1 MDILLHANV
10 LRNFGQSLIAD
21 GVEINVVANR
31 SDLGSQAAEISSVA
45 SPSSF
50 NTFGYEKM
58 DLLDDVA
65 LSELNKSRGGSNSS
79 IRPRVSGLRMCLV
92 SLRTYLWISVSCAA
106 VDFRVWSRV
115 SGA

>member
-1 MDILLHANV
+1 MGILLHANV

-21 GVEINVVANR
+21 GVEINAVANR
-31 SDLGSQAAEISSVA
+31 SDRGIQAAAISSVA

-65 LSELNKSRGGSNSS
+65 LSEIEQEPG
-79 IRPRVSGLRMCLV
+79 
-92 SLRTYLWISVSCAA
+92 WIK
-106 VDFRVWSRV
+106 
-115 SGA
+115 

>member
-31 SDLGSQAAEISSVA
+31 SDRGIQAAEISSVS

-65 LSELNKSRGGSNSS
+65 LSEIEQEPG
-79 IRPRVSGLRMCLV
+79 
-92 SLRTYLWISVSCAA
+92 WIK
-106 VDFRVWSRV
+106 
-115 SGA
+115 

>member
-10 LRNFGQSLIAD
+10 LRNFGQGLIAD

-31 SDLGSQAAEISSVA
+31 SDRGIQAAEISSVA

-65 LSELNKSRGGSNSS
+65 LSEIEQEPG
-79 IRPRVSGLRMCLV
+79 
-92 SLRTYLWISVSCAA
+92 WIK
-106 VDFRVWSRV
+106 
-115 SGA
+115 